1 MSKVYTRF
9 QTKTAQKP
17 YPMGGGGTYLNMANI
32 RDCLS
37 PPPPPRGFEP
47 SPELSPLGHPSKMSE
62 KHPRPCHMPIA
73 PAQPQL
79 SSDERAGSIV
89 GVKPE

>member
-17 YPMGGGGTYLNMANI
+17 YPMGGGTYLNIANI
-32 RDCLS
+32 RESL
-37 PPPPPRGFEP
+37 PPPPGGFEP
-47 SPELSPLGHPSKMSE
+47 SPELSPLGHPSKISE
-62 KHPRPCHMPIA
+62 KYPRPCHMPIA